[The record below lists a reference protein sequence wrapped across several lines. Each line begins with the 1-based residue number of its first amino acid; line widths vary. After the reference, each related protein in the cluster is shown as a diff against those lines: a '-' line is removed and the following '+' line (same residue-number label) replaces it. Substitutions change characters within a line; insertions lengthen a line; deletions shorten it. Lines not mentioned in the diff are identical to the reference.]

1 MESAF
6 ISSWIFVCF
15 IATAGAQ
22 SDSKSSPLSL
32 LNTPNRAALWH
43 IRQWLLHTVQE
54 KSVWQM
60 VLCSSLS
67 VLALWYAWRK
77 HGHSSHSA
85 GSNTRETNGRGAQKD
100 TDSIDPALLKRNS
113 TFKTYKTSTYTYPS
127 IRVFFRAHPQ
137 FEKLPSTPAPL
148 PLLVFIHGLG
158 GSVAQ
163 FNPLLNSLVN
173 LASCLAIDL
182 PGCGLSAFKT
192 KDWNAYKMENLV
204 ELLAHVIEEHRAEN
218 QGVVLIGHSLGCSL
232 AALLASTTS
241 PCSNGIS
248 KNVVGLVGICP
259 RAAPP
264 SEEEVSM
271 FKKLLL
277 IPSPIFSLW
286 RAWDRRGGLESAS
299 VYRFVGQDADK
310 TTKALQYRFNEQ
322 SKTPVWRRMASG
334 TLPIYKNGIPVGG
347 LPGKEVWAGLEVPVF
362 LVAGE
367 ADHVTKPVEL
377 EKIASFLGKSHPV
390 QNSSSEESEPIVDAA
405 APVDTSIEESKPS
418 IDKESIESIT
428 AEDFLEPNPHTIE
441 DAHEDPSTPNESL
454 AVVPPQPLKPRK
466 VLKTT
471 VLPDPASHALLY
483 QPATARVLAGLTSDF
498 LCRQISPRLD
508 LGWQLSYLSTSG
520 KWDVKNLAK
529 WQAVRPVS
537 EPIANVF
544 RAMKTLREVDDTH
557 SPAAFS
563 QEWKGIVTDVMDI
576 SHDLPVYDP
585 KSLEA
590 RGIRYHKFPTVSK
603 IPPTD
608 DEVRNFVKFVDGLKE
623 EQKARVQEEG
633 LDKNNVFIGVHCHYG
648 FNRTGYFLVCYL
660 VERCGFSL
668 EAAISEFATKRPKG
682 IKHAHFLDKLY
693 LKYAIGLKRA
703 PTL

>member
-1 MESAF
+1 MD
-6 ISSWIFVCF
+6 IQVIVQDQ
-15 IATAGAQ
+15 I
-22 SDSKSSPLSL
+22 
-32 LNTPNRAALWH
+32 
-43 IRQWLLHTVQE
+43 QE
-54 KSVWQM
+54 KPMAKVRRKIRI
-60 VLCSSLS
+60 VLVSTFAKLKE
-67 VLALWYAWRK
+67 R
-77 HGHSSHSA
+77 
-85 GSNTRETNGRGAQKD
+85 SNPGITEAEA
-100 TDSIDPALLKRNS
+100 SDPALLKRNS

-454 AVVPPQPLKPRK
+454 AAVPPQPLKPRK

-483 QPATARVLAGLTSDF
+483 QPATARVLAGLISDF

-633 LDKNNVFIGVHCHYG
+633 LDKNNVFIGVHCHYVSSLLIQSTC
-648 FNRTGYFLVCYL
+648 FITIEACYSILDHHDTWPSLLPSPDRPEQAMLTRLSFLRGSTAL
-660 VERCGFSL
+660 D
-668 EAAISEFATKRPKG
+668 T
-682 IKHAHFLDKLY
+682 FL
-693 LKYAIGLKRA
+693 YAILSSAVGFLLKPPFQNLRQND
-703 PTL
+703 PKVSSMHISWINFI